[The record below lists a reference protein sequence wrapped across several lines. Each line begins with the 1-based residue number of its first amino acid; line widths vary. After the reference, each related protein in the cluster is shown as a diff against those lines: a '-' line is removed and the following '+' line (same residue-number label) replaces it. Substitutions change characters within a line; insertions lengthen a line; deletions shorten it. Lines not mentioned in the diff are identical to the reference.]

1 MKKRLVFLYY
11 SLLILVLSCQAMY
24 TVYKLGGTIG
34 QGERLSLLQQ
44 KQIGLE
50 KELQT
55 LQESRSAATAL
66 TAVAQAA
73 ETEYQ
78 PIHKPIIISVG
89 DSVASR

>member
-1 MKKRLVFLYY
+1 MKKHLVLFYY
-11 SLLILVLSCQAMY
+11 SLLILMLSCQAMY

-34 QGERLSLLQQ
+34 QGEKLSLLQQ

-50 KELQT
+50 KKLQA
-55 LQESRSAATAL
+55 LQESRFASTAL

-78 PIHKPIIISVG
+78 SIQKPIIIRSG